1 MVIEGRGKCTRSDK
15 KTRREMKGGR
25 RLGGK
30 INMSNSAVKKL
41 LSTIRVITTKLR
53 KAKTSAFQ
61 GGGGEGGEFYH
72 S

>member
-1 MVIEGRGKCTRSDK
+1 
-15 KTRREMKGGR
+15 MKGGR

-61 GGGGEGGEFYH
+61 GEKKKILPFLIVACLLYHGGVSLF